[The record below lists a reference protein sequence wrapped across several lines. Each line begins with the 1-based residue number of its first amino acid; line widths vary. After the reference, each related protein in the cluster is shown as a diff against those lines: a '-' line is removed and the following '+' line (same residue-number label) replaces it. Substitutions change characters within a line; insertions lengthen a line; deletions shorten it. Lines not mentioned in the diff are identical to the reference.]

1 MGNPVISER
10 DETYIRVIKSLSR
23 LRADGLALPVRR
35 ENGAAPVVLALPSDP
50 VGEVEERVAAA
61 GGSANVVLALVDR
74 LVVWAWTEST
84 SENVEV
90 IEVHEASEMDML
102 QLWITQCE
110 GPARFNLVR
119 ASLGSARE
127 LEYQF

>member
-1 MGNPVISER
+1 MTSER
-10 DETYIRVIKSLSR
+10 DETFMRVIKSLSR
-23 LRADGLALPVRR
+23 LRADGLVLPVRR

-50 VGEVEERVAAA
+50 IGEIEERISAA
-61 GGSANVVLALVDR
+61 GGSANLVLALVDR

-84 SENVEV
+84 PENVEA
-90 IEVHEASEMDML
+90 IEVHEDASLDML
-102 QLWITQCE
+102 QLWIAHCE
-110 GPARFNLVR
+110 GSASINLVR